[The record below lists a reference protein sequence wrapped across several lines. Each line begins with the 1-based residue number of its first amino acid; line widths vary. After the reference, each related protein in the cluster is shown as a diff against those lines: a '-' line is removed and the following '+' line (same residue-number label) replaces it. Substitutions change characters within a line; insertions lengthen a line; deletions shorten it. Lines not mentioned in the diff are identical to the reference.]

1 MTTTAAAAANELLQR
16 AATEALAQLR
26 VAREVGDKHIIADC
40 QERMDRILD
49 RLCERGKDS

>member
-1 MTTTAAAAANELLQR
+1 MKSSIDPGIELLQR

-26 VAREVGDKHIIADC
+26 VARDVGNKYIITDC

-49 RLCERGKDS
+49 RLCQRRDES

>member
-1 MTTTAAAAANELLQR
+1 VTATAAANEILQR

-49 RLCERGKDS
+49 RLCEKEKDS